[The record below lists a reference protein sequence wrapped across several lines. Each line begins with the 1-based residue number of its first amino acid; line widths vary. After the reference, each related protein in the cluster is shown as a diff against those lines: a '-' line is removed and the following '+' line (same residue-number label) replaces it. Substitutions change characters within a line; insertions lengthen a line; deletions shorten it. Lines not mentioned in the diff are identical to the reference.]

1 MKVCPYCHQ
10 DLPDDST
17 FCTHC
22 GKSLEDVQEKKTEEK
37 LTKRQ
42 RSEQEKQVKQEQ
54 LEQAKRN
61 QWTIFGVIL
70 FLVGLVVFDGIL
82 ATVFNSFKMDYK
94 IIFIIS
100 TILYMGA
107 IGCGVVSILTDRKSR
122 KENKIPAGN
131 GMLAYAEIV
140 ISFYVMLVNIQQIL
154 LK

>member
-1 MKVCPYCHQ
+1 MKVCPYCRH

-17 FCTHC
+17 FCVHC
-22 GKSLEDVQEKKTEEK
+22 GKPVEAKKEEPKKT
-37 LTKRQ
+37 TKRQ
-42 RSEQEKQVKQEQ
+42 RTSYEKEKVV
-54 LEQAKRN
+54 LEKAKRN
-61 QWTIFGVIL
+61 IWTPLGVIL

-100 TILYMGA
+100 TILYLGA
-107 IGCGVVSILTDRKSR
+107 IACGVLSILEDRKAR
-122 KENKIPAGN
+122 KENKVPAGN

-140 ISFYVMLVNIQQIL
+140 ISFYVMLVNVQQIL